1 MNVAIIDYGA
11 GNLLSLSRAL
21 ETVGVPARIVT
32 APAAVGADDLMVL
45 PGVGAAGAAMATL
58 RELGFAAQLQATRQ
72 PILGIC
78 LGMQL
83 LYAWLDEDDC
93 AGLGLLP
100 GVVRRIPAAAGRKVP
115 QMGWNRIT
123 WGADSQLAAEGF
135 AGYFVH
141 SYYCETAL
149 PATQTAWTEY
159 GGMPLCAAVHVP
171 GIVGVQFHPEK
182 SGAAGLALLRRA
194 VDVLSEEARG

>member
-1 MNVAIIDYGA
+1 MTPAIIDYGA
-11 GNLLSLSRAL
+11 GNLLSLARAL
-21 ETVGVPARIVT
+21 DEVGTPARVIT
-32 APAAVGADDLMVL
+32 APEGLGADDLIVL
-45 PGVGAAGAAMATL
+45 PGVGAAGTAMAAL
-58 RELGFAAQLQATRQ
+58 RERGFAQRLQSTRQ

-83 LYAWLDEDDC
+83 LCTWLDEGDC

-100 GVVRRIPAAAGRKVP
+100 GTVQRIPPAADRKVP

-123 WGADSQLAAEGF
+123 WGTACQLAPVGF

-141 SYYCETAL
+141 SYYCEAAL
-149 PATQTAWTEY
+149 PDERVGWTEY
-159 GGMPLCAAVHVP
+159 GGMALCAAVHVP

-182 SGAAGLALLRRA
+182 SGAAGLALLRRI
-194 VDVLSEEARG
+194 VDLLSEEARG

>member
-1 MNVAIIDYGA
+1 MTVAIIDYGA

-21 ETVGVPARIVT
+21 AAVDVPAGLIT
-32 APAAVGADDLMVL
+32 TPGELATDDVIVL
-45 PGVGAAGAAMATL
+45 PGVGAAGAAMAAL
-58 RELGFAAQLQATRQ
+58 SERGFAARLRATSQ

-83 LYAWLDEDDC
+83 LCDWLDEGDC
-93 AGLGLLP
+93 AGLGRVP
-100 GVVRRIPAAAGRKVP
+100 GKVKRILATPDRKVP

-123 WGADSQLAAEGF
+123 WGAECKLADDGF

-141 SYYCETAL
+141 SYSCEMPL
-149 PATQTAWTEY
+149 PNAHVGWTDY

-182 SGAAGLALLRRA
+182 SGPAGLALLRRA
-194 VDVLSEEARG
+194 VQWLSEEGRG